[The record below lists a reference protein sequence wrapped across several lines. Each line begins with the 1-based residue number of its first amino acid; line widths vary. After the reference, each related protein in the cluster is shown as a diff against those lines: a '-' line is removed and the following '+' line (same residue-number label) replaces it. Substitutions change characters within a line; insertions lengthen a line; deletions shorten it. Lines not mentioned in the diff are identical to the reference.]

1 MLIVDLITN
10 NGSRVYNIPPFL
22 ENNLNNKFRDLK
34 LIQEIKK
41 ENLGIFERGF
51 NLIPSMI

>member
-10 NGSRVYNIPPFL
+10 NGSRVYNIPPFV
-22 ENNLNNKFRDLK
+22 ENNMNNKFRDLK

-41 ENLGIFERGF
+41 ENRGIFERV
-51 NLIPSMI
+51 